1 MSSWYEDDSFW
12 ETWARYMFAAGR
24 MATTSYEAERIIE
37 LLELRPG
44 DHVLDVCCG
53 MGRHLLELRRRGY
66 RVTGIDRVK
75 SYLEAARND
84 AKRER
89 LEIELIEQDVRRFEL
104 PPIFDAA
111 INMYTSFGYFE
122 DQKDDLQ
129 MAVNIRKALKPGR
142 RLLIQTEGK
151 EIIAR
156 DCRAQQWHWH
166 DDGSIG
172 LQERTIRDG
181 WEMMDTRRMLLR
193 DGRLEWD
200 GVVSSRI
207 YSAAE
212 MRALLHAAGF
222 SQVHVFGSLA
232 GTQYDDSAGHLIA
245 IATA

>member
-1 MSSWYEDDSFW
+1 MGSWYEDDSFW
-12 ETWARYMFAAGR
+12 ETWARYMFAVGR
-24 MATTSYEAERIIE
+24 MSTTGYEAERAIE
-37 LLELRPG
+37 LLDLKPG

-53 MGRHLLELRRRGY
+53 MGRHMLELRRRGY

-75 SYLEAARND
+75 SYLEAARD
-84 AKRER
+84 AATREG
-89 LEIELIEQDVRRFEL
+89 LEVELIEQDVRRFEL
-104 PPIFDAA
+104 PQTFDGA

-122 DQKDDLQ
+122 DQNDNLR
-129 MAVNIRKALKPGR
+129 MATNIRKSLKAGR

-151 EIIAR
+151 EIMAR
-156 DCRAQQWHWH
+156 DYRPREWYRH

-181 WEMMDTRRMLLR
+181 WEMMDTRWMLLR
-193 DGRLEWD
+193 GGRLEWD

-222 SQVHVFGSLA
+222 AKVNVFGSLA
-232 GTQYDDSAGHLIA
+232 GTAYDDSAGHLVA
-245 IATA
+245 VATV